1 MKLHPAIERAVY
13 ALLIVFALVAVLLV
27 LNAPDG
33 LLNARVVY
41 QGF

>member
-1 MKLHPAIERAVY
+1 MKLQPAIERSLYAVVIV
-13 ALLIVFALVAVLLV
+13 LSLIAVWLV
-27 LNAPDG
+27 LNAPTG

>member
-1 MKLHPAIERAVY
+1 MKPQPAIERALY
-13 ALLIVFALVAVLLV
+13 AVVIVLSLLAVWLV
-27 LNAPDG
+27 LNAPPG